1 MTKVRWEEAPGS
13 QDPLRLFQLGLD
25 GSASPCERAASHC
38 SALNVLRLKKSDV
51 LRVKTSYVSPSASSE
66 VLRLASYYALRYF
79 EERFAG
85 AVRSSNGRLPI

>member
-1 MTKVRWEEAPGS
+1 MTKVRWEETQGS

-51 LRVKTSYVSPSASSE
+51 LRVKTSYVSPSASSGRT
-66 VLRLASYYALRYF
+66 VIVQTFIRQDSYHANPDP
-79 EERFAG
+79 AG
-85 AVRSSNGRLPI
+85 QLSCKL